1 MGSNMAENHPVGF
14 QWVVEGQHNGA
25 RVYHVDPRFTRTS
38 ALADRYVPMRAGTDV
53 AFLGGI
59 IHEILER
66 EADFREYVLPY
77 TNASHIINADVALP
91 EDLSG
96 VFSGFDEDSAE
107 YDDRTWQYE
116 GEGLETVAAAGKRG
130 RNLHTD
136 EGEHGHKPGAD
147 SAPDHAEE
155 GGEAFEGGSIAD
167 VGRIETDETLQHP
180 RCVYQLL
187 KRHYARYTPD
197 FVAET
202 CGVSKE
208 LFLQL
213 VDDLIAN
220 SGPERTS
227 MFVYSVGWTQ
237 HTTGV
242 QYIRAASIIQLL
254 LGNMGRPGG
263 GILALRGHASIQGST
278 DIPTLY
284 DLLPGYLPMP
294 TADGHPDLETYERR
308 TTSQQGFW
316 AESRAYL
323 VSLLKAWWGDAA
335 SADND
340 FCFDYLPRIS
350 GDHSTYTTTFDMLDG
365 KVEGF
370 FLWGQNPAVG
380 SSHGR
385 LHRLAMAQLDWL
397 VVRDL
402 VEIESATFWRDS
414 PEVEA
419 GEIVPER
426 CRTEVFFLPSA
437 AHVEKDGTFTNTQRL
452 LQWHDKAREA
462 PGDCISDLTFA
473 YRLGQRIRQK
483 LAGDP
488 ASAADPKNRP
498 ILDLTWDYPTEGPKG
513 EVEADAVLREING
526 WDADG
531 NPLGMY
537 TELQSDGSTACGCW
551 IYCGCYADGVNQTRR
566 RTPGYEQD
574 SYALEWAWAWPDNRR
589 ILYNRASARPDGAPW
604 SERKKLV
611 WWDADEGRWVGYDKP
626 DFVPD
631 LPPDHTPEEGAT
643 GVAAISGDDPFIMQA
658 DGKGWLWAPAGLAD
672 GPLPVHYEPHESP
685 VRNMLWEHGE
695 GTDDRRGQANPTRLR
710 PAHPINP
717 DNPGSDGSEPAV
729 NPFPHVLTTYRI
741 AEHHTAGGMSR
752 FQQRL
757 SELAPELYCEVDR
770 RLAEEVGLEHG
781 GWATIVTSRSAVEA
795 RVMVTDRL
803 RPWTVQGRTVH
814 QVGLPYHFGHNGL
827 ARGDGANDLLPIA
840 MDPNVHIGEFKVA
853 TCNILQGRRPRGPAL
868 RAFVEAHAKRTGAG
882 YDGGPPDV
890 TPEDLEHEAEDDG
903 KR

>member
-14 QWVVEGQHNGA
+14 QWVVEGQQNGA
-25 RVYHVDPRFTRTS
+25 RVFHVDPRYTRTS
-38 ALADRYVPMRAGTDV
+38 ALADRYVPLRAGTDI

-77 TNASHIINADVALP
+77 TNASHIISEDVRLP

-96 VFSGFDEDSAE
+96 VFSGFDEESAE

-116 GEGLETVAAAGKRG
+116 GEGVEVVSAAGKRG
-130 RNLHTD
+130 RNLHHD
-136 EGEHGHKPGAD
+136 EGEHGRKPGDEPEHEA
-147 SAPDHAEE
+147 E

-167 VGRIETDETLQHP
+167 VGRIETDETLEHP

-187 KRHYARYTPD
+187 KRHYARYTPA

-202 CGVSKE
+202 CGVSEE
-208 LFLQL
+208 LFGEV
-213 VDDLIAN
+213 VDALIAS

-227 MFVYSVGWTQ
+227 MIVYSVGWTQ

-242 QYIRAASIIQLL
+242 QNIRAASIIQLL

-294 TADGHPDLETYERR
+294 TADAHPDLDTYERR
-308 TTSQQGFW
+308 TTAQQGFW
-316 AESRAYL
+316 SESRAYL

-335 SADND
+335 TAEND
-340 FCFDYLPRIS
+340 FCYDYLPRIT
-350 GDHSTYTTTFDMLDG
+350 GDHSTYTTTFDML
-365 KVEGF
+365 EGRIEGY

-385 LHRLAMAQLDWL
+385 LHRLAMAQLKWL

-402 VEIESATFWRDS
+402 VEIESATFWKDS
-414 PEVEA
+414 PEVEN
-419 GEIVPER
+419 GEIVTEH
-426 CRTEVFFLPSA
+426 CQTEVFLLPAA

-462 PGDCISDLTFA
+462 PGQCQSDLTFT
-473 YRLGQRIRQK
+473 YRLGQRIREK
-483 LAGDP
+483 L
-488 ASAADPKNRP
+488 AADPAAAADARNRP
-498 ILDLTWDYPTEGPKG
+498 LLDLTWDYPTEGPKG
-513 EVEADAVLREING
+513 EVDADAVLREING

-531 NPLGMY
+531 NALGIY
-537 TELQSDGSTACGCW
+537 TELRADGSTACGCW

-574 SYALEWAWAWPDNRR
+574 SYAHEWAWAWPDNRR
-589 ILYNRASARPDGAPW
+589 ILYNRASAKPDGTPW

-611 WWDADEGRWVGYDKP
+611 WWDADEGRWVGFDKP
-626 DFVPD
+626 DFVAD
-631 LPPDHTPEEGAT
+631 LPPGHVPEDGAT
-643 GVAAISGDDPFIMQA
+643 GVAAIAGDDPFIMQA
-658 DGKGWLWAPAGLAD
+658 DGKGWLWAASGLAD
-672 GPLPVHYEPHESP
+672 GPLPSHYEPHESP
-685 VRNMLWEHGE
+685 VRNPLWETPPEGE
-695 GTDDRRGQANPTRLR
+695 HDRRGQANPSRLR
-710 PAHPINP
+710 PTHPINP
-717 DNPGSDGSEPAV
+717 DNVGSDGSDPAD
-729 NPFPHVLTTYRI
+729 NPYPHVLTTYRI

-752 FQQRL
+752 HQQRL
-757 SELAPELYCEVDR
+757 AELAPEMFCEVDR
-770 RLAEEVGLEHG
+770 DLAAKMGLEHG
-781 GWATIVTSRSAVEA
+781 GWATIVTSRSAIEA

-803 RPWTVQGRTVH
+803 RPWRVQGRTVH
-814 QVGLPYHFGHNGL
+814 QVGLPYHFGSKGL
-827 ARGDGANDLLPIA
+827 VTGDGANDLLPIA
-840 MDPNVHIGEFKVA
+840 MDPNVHIGEYKVA
-853 TCNILQGRRPRGPAL
+853 TCDIVPGRRPRGPAL
-868 RAFVEAHAKRTGAG
+868 RPFVEGYASGSGAV
-882 YDGGPPDV
+882 YDGGPPDR
-890 TPEDLEHEAEDDG
+890 TPEDLEHEAEPGG

>member
-14 QWVVEGQHNGA
+14 QWVVEGQQRGA

-38 ALADRYVPMRAGTDV
+38 ALADTYVPLRAGTDI

-59 IHEILER
+59 IHQILER
-66 EADFREYVLPY
+66 DADFREYVIPY
-77 TNASHIINADVALP
+77 TNASHIVDEGVRLP

-96 VFSGFDEDSAE
+96 VFSGFDDEAAE
-107 YDDRTWQYE
+107 YDDATWQYA
-116 GEGLETVAAAGKRG
+116 GEGVETVAAAGKRG
-130 RNLHTD
+130 RNLPRD
-136 EGEHGHKPGAD
+136 EDRPDPEGEG
-147 SAPDHAEE
+147 S
-155 GGEAFEGGSIAD
+155 EAFEGGSIED
-167 VGRIETDETLQHP
+167 VGHIETDETLQHP

-187 KRHYARYTPD
+187 KRHYARYTPEL
-197 FVAET
+197 VAET
-202 CGVSKE
+202 CGMSKE
-208 LFLQL
+208 LFGRV

-227 MFVYSVGWTQ
+227 AIVYSVGWTQ

-242 QYIRAASIIQLL
+242 QNIRAASIIQLL

-308 TTSQQGFW
+308 TTAQRGYWSK
-316 AESRAYL
+316 ARTYM
-323 VSLLKAWWGDAA
+323 VSLLTAWWGDAA
-335 SADND
+335 TADND
-340 FCFDYLPRIS
+340 FCYDYLPRIT
-350 GDHSTYTTTFDMLDG
+350 GDHSTYTTTFDMLEG

-385 LHRLAMAQLDWL
+385 LHRLAMAQLRWL

-419 GEIVPER
+419 GEIVPEH
-426 CRTEVFFLPSA
+426 CRTEVFFLPAA

-462 PGDCISDLTFA
+462 PGDCISDLSFA
-473 YRLGQRIRQK
+473 YHLGRRIREK
-483 LAGDP
+483 LSADP
-488 ASAADPKNRP
+488 AMAADPKNRP
-498 ILDLTWDYPTEGPKG
+498 LLDLTWDYPTEGPKE

-531 NPLGMY
+531 QPLGMY
-537 TELQSDGSTACGCW
+537 TELADDGSTACGCW
-551 IYCGCYADGVNQTRR
+551 IYCGCYADGINQTRR
-566 RTPGYEQD
+566 RTPGYAQD
-574 SYALEWAWAWPDNRR
+574 SYAHQWAWAWPDNRR
-589 ILYNRASARPDGAPW
+589 ILYNRASAKPDGTPW

-611 WWDADEGRWVGYDKP
+611 WWDAEEGSWTGFDKP

-631 LPPDHTPEEGAT
+631 LRPDASPPDDAT
-643 GVAAISGDDPFIMQA
+643 GVEAISGDDPFIMQA
-658 DGKGWLWAPAGLAD
+658 DGKGWLWAPSGLAD
-672 GPLPVHYEPHESP
+672 GPLPSHYEPHESP
-685 VRNMLWEHGE
+685 VRNPLWEE
-695 GTDDRRGQANPTRLR
+695 GPEGGPERLGQGNPARLR
-710 PAHPINP
+710 PAHAINP
-717 DNPGSDGSEPAV
+717 DNPGSDGSDPPD
-729 NPFPHVLTTYRI
+729 NPYPHVLTTYRI

-752 FQQRL
+752 FGVRL
-757 SELAPELYCEVDR
+757 TELAPEMFCEVDQD
-770 RLAEEVGLEHG
+770 LAREAGLTHG
-781 GWATIVTSRSAVEA
+781 DWATIVTSRSAIEA

-803 RPWTVQGRTVH
+803 RPMRIQGRTVH
-814 QVGLPYHFGHNGL
+814 QVGLPYHFGYGGR
-827 ARGDGANDLLPIA
+827 AAGDGANDLLPIA

-853 TCNILQGRRPRGPAL
+853 TCAILPGRRPRGKGL
-868 RAFVEAHAKRTGAG
+868 RTFVEHRLAHTDAG
-882 YDGGPPDV
+882 YDGGPADF
-890 TPEDLEHEAEDDG
+890 TPADLEHEADDEG

>member
-38 ALADRYVPMRAGTDV
+38 ALADAYVPLRAGTDV

-77 TNASHIINADVALP
+77 TNASHIINSGVELP

-96 VFSGFDEDSAE
+96 VFSGFDEEAAE
-107 YDDRTWQYE
+107 YDDKTWQYE
-116 GEGLETVAAAGKRG
+116 GEGVETVAAAGKRG
-130 RNLHTD
+130 RDLDRD
-136 EGEHGHKPGAD
+136 EGTHGHKPGAE
-147 SAPDHAEE
+147 SAPDHEEE
-155 GGEAFEGGSIAD
+155 GGEAFEGGSISN
-167 VGRIETDETLQHP
+167 VGQIETDETLQHP

-197 FVAET
+197 FVADT

-208 LFLQL
+208 LFGKL

-227 MFVYSVGWTQ
+227 MLVYSVGWTQ

-242 QYIRAASIIQLL
+242 QNIRAASIIQLL

-294 TADGHPDLETYERR
+294 TADGHPDLDTYERR
-308 TTSQQGFW
+308 TTAQQGFW
-316 AESRAYL
+316 GETRSYL
-323 VSLLKAWWGDAA
+323 VSLLKAWWGQAA
-335 SADND
+335 TADND

-365 KVEGF
+365 KVDGF

-385 LHRLAMAQLDWL
+385 LHRLAMAQLKWL

-402 VEIESATFWRDS
+402 VEIESATFWRDA

-419 GEIVPER
+419 GEIVPEH
-426 CRTEVFFLPSA
+426 CQTEVFFLPSA

-462 PGDCISDLTFA
+462 PGDCISDLSFA
-473 YRLGQRIRQK
+473 YHLGLRIREK
-483 LAGDP
+483 LSADP
-488 ASAADPKNRP
+488 AAAADPKNRP
-498 ILDLTWDYPTEGPKG
+498 ILDLTWDYPTQGPKD

-526 WDADG
+526 WNADG
-531 NPLGMY
+531 EPLGMY
-537 TELQSDGSTACGCW
+537 TELEADGSTACGCW
-551 IYCGCYADGVNQTRR
+551 IYSGCYAEGVNQTRR

-574 SYALEWAWAWPDNRR
+574 SYAREWAWAWPDNRR
-589 ILYNRASARPDGAPW
+589 ILYNRASAKPDGTPW

-611 WWDADEGRWVGYDKP
+611 WWDDEAGEWTGFDKP

-631 LPPDHTPEEGAT
+631 LHPDHTPEDGAT
-643 GVAAISGDDPFIMQA
+643 GVAAISGNDPFIMQA
-658 DGKGWLWAPAGLAD
+658 DGKGWLWAPSGLGD

-685 VRNMLWEHGE
+685 VRNTLWEHGE
-695 GTDDRRGQANPTRLR
+695 GTDDRRGQSSPTRLR
-710 PAHPINP
+710 PAHPLNP
-717 DNPGSDGSEPAV
+717 DNPGSDGSSPTD
-729 NPFPHVLTTYRI
+729 NPYPHVLTTYRI

-752 FQQRL
+752 HQQRL
-757 SELAPELYCEVDR
+757 SELAPEMFCEVDR
-770 RLAEEVGLEHG
+770 QLARMARLEHG
-781 GWATIVTSRSAVEA
+781 GWATVVTSRSAIEA

-803 RPWTVQGRTVH
+803 RPWRINGRVVH
-814 QVGLPYHFGHNGL
+814 QVGLPYHFGPGGI
-827 ARGDGANDLLPIA
+827 ATGDGANDLLPIA

-853 TCNILQGRRPRGPAL
+853 TCAILPGRRPRGAAL
-868 RAFVEAHAKRTGAG
+868 RAFVEGRVRTTDAG
-882 YDGGPPDV
+882 YAGGPPDF